1 MSTLKHRLLTN
12 WHLARI
18 MRLGIGIMLLV
29 MGIQNKDWAMGLF
42 SVFFLYQALTDTG
55 CCGSQACYTPP
66 AVKNKGYLNT
76 GQDEDVEYEE
86 IK

>member
-1 MSTLKHRLLTN
+1 MNTLKQRLLTN
-12 WHLARI
+12 WHLMRI

-42 SVFFLYQALTDTG
+42 SVFFLYQAVTDTG
-55 CCGSQACYTPP
+55 CCSSQACYTPP
-66 AVKNKGYLNT
+66 SAKDPASLNRAE
-76 GQDEDVEYEE
+76 GEDVEYEE

>member
-1 MSTLKHRLLTN
+1 MSTLKQRLLTN
-12 WHLARI
+12 WHLTRI

-42 SVFFLYQALTDTG
+42 SVFFLYQAVTDTG
-55 CCGSQACYTPP
+55 CCSSQGCSTP
-66 AVKNKGYLNT
+66 ARREAKGTVNNVP
-76 GQDEDVEYEE
+76 DEDIEYEE